1 MRLRSCIGTR
11 TGELPAVFKNAAKRN
26 YSAPISHRA
35 HAVFASTRA
44 GIAIARAGIARA
56 GIARTGIASTR
67 TGVARAGIASTRAS
81 SSPGIVH
88 MLRLCDSGRA
98 AIGRHTT
105 GWYDLDVFHTGS
117 DIHGVRRT
125 ERQIAQ

>member
-1 MRLRSCIGTR
+1 MRLRSCIGAR

-35 HAVFASTRA
+35 HAIFASTRA
-44 GIAIARAGIARA
+44 GIAIARAGIAR
-56 GIARTGIASTR
+56 TGIASTR
-67 TGVARAGIASTRAS
+67 AGIARAGIASTRAS

-98 AIGRHTT
+98 AIGRRTT